1 MESTPAAEGTVLDK
15 ITGLFTGLTLSH
27 LLGDFRE
34 GQPPQFRQE
43 RTGGEADLTSVTRI
57 LQIPQYIKG
66 FRIQTYIS

>member
-1 MESTPAAEGTVLDK
+1 MLDK
-15 ITGLFTGLTLSH
+15 MKGLFCGLTLNH

-43 RTGGEADLTSVTRI
+43 RTGGRAGLTSVTLI
-57 LQIPQYIKG
+57 LHIPQYIKG